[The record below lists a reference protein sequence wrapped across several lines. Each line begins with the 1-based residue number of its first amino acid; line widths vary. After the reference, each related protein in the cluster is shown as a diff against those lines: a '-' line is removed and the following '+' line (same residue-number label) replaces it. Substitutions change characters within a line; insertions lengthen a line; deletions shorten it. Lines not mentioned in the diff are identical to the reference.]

1 MTGSRRAGRWGLAL
15 ALLAGMPFLDAARA
29 DDAGRYAYLFL
40 QGKLSLSRRDRL
52 EGGVKVRVTS
62 KDRTFEATTDDRG
75 VFVFERLPVTA
86 YDLQIVTPDG
96 KGMRSIRAFNDPRG
110 IRLEIKTGKGAGKT
124 LHLDPT
130 EAEGK
135 VTFAVPERAPDWGKF
150 WKEFGIVLGVAG
162 LFAL

>member
-1 MTGSRRAGRWGLAL
+1 MRRCWPAGRWTLAL
-15 ALLAGMPFLDAARA
+15 AMLAGLPILDAAGA

-40 QGKLSLSRRDRL
+40 QGKVVLSRRDRL

-62 KDRTFEATTDDRG
+62 KDQTFEATTDDRG

-96 KGMRSIRAFNDPRG
+96 RGMRSIRSFNDPRG
-110 IRLEIKTGKGAGKT
+110 IRLEVKTGKGAGKT

-130 EAEGK
+130 GPDGK
-135 VTFAVPERAPDWGKF
+135 VSFVVPQRAPDWGKF
-150 WKEFGIVLGVAG
+150 WKELGIVLGVAG